1 MKLKSNLLKISE
13 LTDTDKLAMF
23 RLMQDVY
30 NGENWD
36 KFLSDMTEKNY
47 ALVLY
52 NEKSQIAGFTTI
64 EIFDF
69 EGNIIIYSGDTVVE
83 ENSRGD
89 IELMRAWWKFSYT
102 VQQNN
107 PDKSVFW
114 LLISKGWR
122 TYKFFPMF
130 LKKIYPTYRYETP
143 QEVQEFINRLALT
156 KFGDCYKDG
165 IVVPEKPDMLK
176 SGKNDVPKRRINDSD
191 VMFFL
196 KKNPEFYK
204 GNELVCLAEL
214 SVANLTKAGLRLLHG
229 VKDEN

>member
-1 MKLKSNLLKISE
+1 MK
-13 LTDTDKLAMF
+13 
-23 RLMQDVY
+23 
-30 NGENWD
+30 
-36 KFLSDMTEKNY
+36 EKNY

-130 LKKIYPTYRYETP
+130 LKEIYPTYRYDTP

-176 SGKNDVPKRRINDSD
+176 SGKNDVPKRRINDAD

>member
-36 KFLSDMTEKNY
+36 KFLSDMKEKNY

-176 SGKNDVPKRRINDSD
+176 SGKNDVPKRRINDAD

>member
-36 KFLSDMTEKNY
+36 KFLSDMKEKNY

-130 LKKIYPTYRYETP
+130 LKEIYPTYRYDTP

-176 SGKNDVPKRRINDSD
+176 SGKNDVPKRRINDAD

-214 SVANLTKAGLRLLHG
+214 SVANLKKAGLRLLHG

>member
-36 KFLSDMTEKNY
+36 KFLLDMTEKNY

>member
-36 KFLSDMTEKNY
+36 KFLSDMKEKNY

-130 LKKIYPTYRYETP
+130 LKKIYPT
-143 QEVQEFINRLALT
+143 
-156 KFGDCYKDG
+156 
-165 IVVPEKPDMLK
+165 
-176 SGKNDVPKRRINDSD
+176 
-191 VMFFL
+191 
-196 KKNPEFYK
+196 
-204 GNELVCLAEL
+204 
-214 SVANLTKAGLRLLHG
+214 
-229 VKDEN
+229 

>member
-52 NEKSQIAGFTTI
+52 DEKSQIAGFTTI

>member
-52 NEKSQIAGFTTI
+52 DEKSQIAGFTTI

-130 LKKIYPTYRYETP
+130 LKEIYPTYRYDTP

-176 SGKNDVPKRRINDSD
+176 SGKNDVPKRRINDAD

>member
-52 NEKSQIAGFTTI
+52 DEKSQIAGFTTI

-130 LKKIYPTYRYETP
+130 LKEIYPTYRYETP